1 MRRIWMGV
9 ALTLV
14 AHAAFAAV
22 QYEFIQTSRSDA
34 EGAAPMDVSGRA
46 VIDGLSSR
54 VDFLA
59 GNAYPPGTYVVSTD
73 GARKLRFVDPIQ
85 KSFTEVNTLTI
96 ASAIGTSSIKID
108 NLIPSVVKLD
118 DQKIIAGIP
127 TEHYKLTLTFDITVT
142 LRNIPLKQS
151 VRTEIDKWTTVRFG
165 EIADTFAANAVQ
177 TGNPAVDQLIA
188 AETGKIRG
196 FPLRQTVKITTMNSS
211 AKRGRPD
218 SQLKLPST
226 RTLSREMTITSIN
239 ELRPDAKLFAIPAEF
254 KRADFSENAR
264 KAQTQVLSLE
274 PSSK

>member
-1 MRRIWMGV
+1 MRRLWMGV

-34 EGAAPMDVSGRA
+34 EGASPMDISGRA
-46 VIDGLSSR
+46 VIDGNRSR

-59 GNAYPPGTYVVSTD
+59 GNAYPPGTYVISTD
-73 GARKLRFVDPIQ
+73 GARKLRFVDPTQ

-96 ASAIGTSSIKID
+96 ASAIGTSSIMID
-108 NLIPSVVKLD
+108 NLVPTVTKLD
-118 DQKIIAGIP
+118 DHKVIAGIP
-127 TEHYKLTLTFDITVT
+127 TEHYRLTLTFDITVT

-165 EIADTFAANAVQ
+165 EVADTFAANAVQ
-177 TGNPAVDQLIA
+177 TGNAAVDELIA

-196 FPLRQTVKITTMNSS
+196 FPLRQTVKITTMN
-211 AKRGRPD
+211 AATKRPRPD
-218 SQLKLPST
+218 SQLKLPSM

-239 ELRPDAKLFAIPAEF
+239 ELKPDEKIFNIPAEF
-254 KRADFSENAR
+254 KRVDFSENAR